1 MMDTTQLTDFI
12 YLHYDKIYNVSL
24 IFIVIMLYFRLAY
37 LFTYDPYLLKY
48 FGKTVKNDY
57 KMQHSLIKNDM
68 KDFEIYYKDR
78 DMSHGINHVIAVAKR
93 ALKYADHYGLTDNE
107 KKIIRKAA
115 LLHDAY
121 DHKYVQDSEKIKRRI
136 NRDLRKQDCKEI
148 EIYLI
153 HNMIENISFST
164 EKKNR
169 DKRYPAKKVITFRDP
184 HQQLMRDI
192 VSDADKYEA
201 IGEMGIIRMI
211 EYYNHKNKD
220 CKDKFS
226 DKWYKEF
233 IDHLKKHSE
242 EKLFRLIP
250 DNYIRTS
257 IGIKEAQVK
266 EKELREIINNESLLI
281 KLICNNS

>member
-1 MMDTTQLTDFI
+1 MDTTQLTDFI
-12 YLHYDKIYNVSL
+12 YLYYDQIYNVSL
-24 IFIVIMLYFRLAY
+24 IFIVMMLYFRLAY

-48 FGKTVKNDY
+48 FGNTVQSNSKIEDT
-57 KMQHSLIKNDM
+57 LIKNDM
-68 KDFEIYYKDR
+68 KDFAVYYEER
-78 DMSHGINHVIAVAKR
+78 DMSHGIEHVTTVAER
-93 ALKYADHYGLTDNE
+93 ALQYADHYGLTNND
-107 KKIIRKAA
+107 KKIIRKVS

-136 NRDLRKQDCKEI
+136 NRDLRKQECKEN

-153 HNMIENISFST
+153 HNIIDNISFSK

-169 DKRYPAKKVITFRDP
+169 DKRYPKKKVITFRDP

-201 IGEMGIIRMI
+201 IGDMAVIRMI
-211 EYYNHKNKD
+211 EYYNSMNKNSD
-220 CKDKFS
+220 NKFS
-226 DKWYKEF
+226 EEWYKKF

-242 EKLFRLIP
+242 EKLFKLIS

-257 IGIKEAQVK
+257 IGKKEALVK
-266 EKELREIINNESLLI
+266 EKELREIMDNDNLLR
-281 KLICNNS
+281 KLIHDFS